1 MKTKAIGLLVILA
14 AVGGVVAYKVATKS
28 DDRAAASP
36 AIAGSPRVLLFAD
49 LSEADEDCGCGKI
62 IRAVRDVAAKG
73 VATRENDDA
82 LGRMYKVTTNPTVV
96 ILDGQGHEQA
106 RYEGES
112 KDTIA
117 KLSADLDMLKTGPRG
132 R

>member
-1 MKTKAIGLLVILA
+1 MKTKLIGLLVMLA
-14 AVGGVVAYKVATKS
+14 AVGGVVAYKVIAKS

-36 AIAGSPRVLLFAD
+36 ANTTGAPRVLLFAD
-49 LSEADEDCGCGKI
+49 LAEADEDCGCGKI
-62 IRAVRDVAAKG
+62 IRAVRGVAAKG
-73 VATRENDDA
+73 IATRENDDE
-82 LGRMYKVTTNPTVV
+82 LGRKYKVTTNPTVV
-96 ILDGQGHEQA
+96 ILDRDGREQG

-117 KLSADLDMLKTGPRG
+117 KLSADLDKLPTRA